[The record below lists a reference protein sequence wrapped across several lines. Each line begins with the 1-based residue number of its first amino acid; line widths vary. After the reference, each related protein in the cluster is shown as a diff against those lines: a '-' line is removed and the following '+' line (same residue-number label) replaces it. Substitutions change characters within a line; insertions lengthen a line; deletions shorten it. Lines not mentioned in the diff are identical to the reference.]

1 MLDSKLNAT
10 VKHLDGSESTIF
22 YEYKGE
28 EGLDETL
35 ALQWLVEQDLVFVN
49 FFPFAYKK
57 NDPATMFSMQVFVNV
72 NDAFMWGCSDAECIE
87 NEDDLIRLMHYVIQ
101 DPRWGAY
108 KWAAVKRNEQLQGP
122 IVRDLKNTVHWNAAM
137 DCLPENK
144 IDKAEKIRTKTIK
157 SLSELGL
164 TDEQIHDQTN
174 YSMYIIDWVV
184 RGWDKYVQER
194 ENKKSGG

>member
-1 MLDSKLNAT
+1 MLDSKLNVM
-10 VKHLDGSESTIF
+10 VKHSDGSESPIF
-22 YEYKGE
+22 HEYDGKE
-28 EGLDETL
+28 EIDDTL

-57 NDPATMFSMQVFVNV
+57 GDPATMYSMQVFVSV
-72 NDAFMWGCSDAECIE
+72 NDAFMWGCSDSEHIKDE
-87 NEDDLIRLMHYVIQ
+87 NDLTRLMHYVIQ

-144 IDKAEKIRTKTIK
+144 IDKFEKMRTKTIK
-157 SLSELGL
+157 KLAAEGL
-164 TDEQIHDQTN
+164 TDVKINEQTD
-174 YSMYIIDWVV
+174 YSMHIIDWVV
-184 RGWDKYVQER
+184 RGWDKYLQER
-194 ENKKSGG
+194 ENKKNE